1 MTQTPDSPVRMNHA
15 SPLSEAQVQASRLRW
30 LIRLRWLYVVGA
42 AILAA
47 AVSLWQPHEF
57 VTYLLAAV
65 AGLMLVYNLL
75 FASLTNRAA
84 RQPGSQ
90 PVGRLARMAVVQIAL
105 DLLLLFA
112 LMHITGGAYS
122 VLLAVVVFHL
132 AVAASLQAPGRA
144 YFHAALAT
152 VLFAALILF
161 EGWGLFWHSELL
173 PGQPP
178 LLPGFLGNLPFPL
191 WGKSA
196 PPRAWLAMSQIAGFL
211 AAGGCFFGTVRFTD
225 AILERLR
232 GINRRMV
239 EANRKLAGLD
249 LTKSRFLRISSHQL
263 RGPLAA
269 IHTMVSAAEELGG
282 FNAKQLDLMNKVR
295 NRSDVMMTQLDE
307 MLTLSTIKEDT
318 GEAVPDQAVDVGTAV
333 RATVAN
339 FAQEAQQKGLTLA
352 CQSDGE
358 AKVWAWEDALE
369 TVMEHLLSNAVH
381 YTPSG
386 GSVRVRI
393 TPGPQSV
400 QVEIADTG
408 IGIPTDQQD
417 RLFHEFFRATNARQI
432 CGGTG
437 LGLSIVQAVLERLGG
452 RISIASKPGEGT
464 KVSLSLPLAQEE
476 GTRHEAIGIRQETT
490 RDEKQ
495 RLESRE

>member
-1 MTQTPDSPVRMNHA
+1 MTQTPNIPVRVNHA
-15 SPLSEAQVQASRLRW
+15 SPPGEAQVQASRLRW
-30 LIRLRWLYVVGA
+30 LTRLRWLYVVGA
-42 AILAA
+42 SSLAA
-47 AVSLWQPHEF
+47 AVSLWQPHELA
-57 VTYLLAAV
+57 TYLLAAV
-65 AGLMLVYNLL
+65 AGLMLAYNLL
-75 FASLTNRAA
+75 FAALTNRSVPHPDAE
-84 RQPGSQ
+84 PTT
-90 PVGRLARMAVVQIAL
+90 RLARLAEVQIAI
-105 DLLLLFA
+105 DLVLLFA

-122 VLLAVVVFHL
+122 VLLAVVAFHL
-132 AVAASLQAPGRA
+132 AVAASLQAPARA

-152 VLFAALILF
+152 VFFAALVLF
-161 EGWGLFWHSELL
+161 EGWGLFWQGDVL
-173 PGQPP
+173 PGQRP
-178 LLPGFLGNLPFPL
+178 LLPGLLGNLPFPL
-191 WGKSA
+191 WFKA
-196 PPRAWLAMSQIAGFL
+196 PPPRTWLAMSQIASFL
-211 AAGGCFFGTVRFTD
+211 AVGGCFFGTVRFTD

-239 EANRKLAGLD
+239 EANRKLSGLE

-269 IHTMVSAAEELGG
+269 IHTMVSAIQEVGEL
-282 FNAKQLDLMNKVR
+282 NPRQLDLMNKVR
-295 NRSDVMMTQLDE
+295 SRSDVMMTQLDE

-318 GEAVPDQAVDVGTAV
+318 GEAVPDQVVDVGAAV

-339 FAQEAQQKGLTLA
+339 FDQEAQQKGLTLA
-352 CQSDGE
+352 CQCDGQ

-369 TVMEHLLSNAVH
+369 TVMEHLLSNALH

-386 GSVRVRI
+386 GTVRVRI

-417 RLFHEFFRATNARQI
+417 RLFHEFFRATNARQV

-437 LGLSIVQAVLERLGG
+437 LGLSIVQAVVERLGG

-464 KVSLSLPLAQEE
+464 TVSLSLPLAQEE
-476 GTRHEAIGIRQETT
+476 GNRHEAIGTRQ
-490 RDEKQ
+490 
-495 RLESRE
+495 